1 MALTTDRRTEP
12 ILPDELNNRAFR
24 VGNFDESIRRLERI
38 RLYHYNVV
46 MERVFRRFA
55 NFEEAEQH
63 DIEYYIHLSV
73 DQRQAIARVL
83 KKRAYGDDVPDIREY
98 HKRK

>member
-1 MALTTDRRTEP
+1 
-12 ILPDELNNRAFR
+12 
-24 VGNFDESIRRLERI
+24 
-38 RLYHYNVV
+38 

-98 HKRK
+98 HKHK

>member
-1 MALTTDRRTEP
+1 
-12 ILPDELNNRAFR
+12 
-24 VGNFDESIRRLERI
+24 
-38 RLYHYNVV
+38 
-46 MERVFRRFA
+46 MERVFRKFT

-73 DQRQAIARVL
+73 DQRDEIARVL

-98 HKRK
+98 HKSR

>member
-1 MALTTDRRTEP
+1 MVR
-12 ILPDELNNRAFR
+12 NQKKF
-24 VGNFDESIRRLERI
+24 S
-38 RLYHYNVV
+38 
-46 MERVFRRFA
+46 
-55 NFEEAEQH
+55 NFEDAEQH
-63 DIEYYIHLSV
+63 DIEYYIHLSA